1 MTGQPHWYADVAE
14 AMAARNLA
22 YFQAGALSRS
32 ARFEDDLRAALE
44 GRGFTVHRADWAT
57 AAEHG
62 WDSALPSA
70 GDLGPGNIVLLWLPE
85 SVADRRD
92 FEDVLRQ
99 SRPKC
104 IAAMDSGTRM
114 LVVSAWPKLSF
125 PEPDG
130 SSIVADCR
138 PLRPVGIDV
147 GHLQATHPDLAQPAA
162 ERIARFSGASV
173 ALAEFYLQLE
183 FAEASG
189 NEKVR
194 RAGRFRDRVLLQAVQ
209 ELGAGVLAL
218 LNHLVLESDTLDLP
232 EDDLAA
238 HHVAMLEAA
247 RLLRVDDVAGT
258 VHLFEPWRGEAK
270 DCLATALRS
279 ITSPPS
285 EWEVLARK
293 TFTFERTVRKMV
305 MDTLIETE
313 GTNWRT
319 ALGDRGAKA
328 FGLARNDTNVSAS
341 SLDDMY
347 TPLDWFLLEDLLDLA
362 ADLAGTLGSV
372 RGVRPNEWNRWKVQ
386 LVPIRNRV
394 AHLRLP
400 LETDIATVRSA
411 VRSLDARM
419 KAFERDRA
427 RPASTADP
435 APGQAD
441 QDHVAPSRPDATGVS
456 A

>member
-1 MTGQPHWYADVAE
+1 MTGQPYWYADVAE
-14 AMAARNLA
+14 TMTGRNLA

-32 ARFEDDLRAALE
+32 TRFEEDLREALE
-44 GRGFTVHRADWAT
+44 ARGFTVHRADWAT
-57 AAEHG
+57 AADHG
-62 WDSALPSA
+62 WDRALPPA
-70 GDLGPGNIVLLWLPE
+70 GDLVLGNIVLLWLPE
-85 SVADRRD
+85 LVSDRRD

-104 IAAMDSGTRM
+104 LAAMGSGTRM

-130 SSIVADCR
+130 SSIIADCR
-138 PLRPVGIDV
+138 PLRPVCIGAS
-147 GHLQATHPDLAQPAA
+147 HLQTARPDLAPPAA
-162 ERIARFSGASV
+162 ERIAGFSGGSV

-194 RAGRFRDRVLLQAVQ
+194 RAGQFREGVLLQAVQ
-209 ELGAGVLAL
+209 ELGTGVLAL
-218 LNHLVLESDTLDLP
+218 LNHLVLESDTMDLP

-238 HHVAMLEAA
+238 HHVATLEAA
-247 RLLRVDDVAGT
+247 RLLRVDDAAGT
-258 VHLFEPWRGEAK
+258 VHLFDPWRGEAK

-293 TFTFERTVRKMV
+293 MFTFERTVRKMV

-313 GTNWRT
+313 GTSWRI
-319 ALGDRGAKA
+319 ALGARGIKA

-362 ADLAGTLGSV
+362 ADLAGPHGSV
-372 RGVRPNEWNRWKVQ
+372 LGVRSNEWNRWKVQ

-411 VRSLDARM
+411 LRSLDART

-427 RPASTADP
+427 RQASTGDP

-441 QDHVAPSRPDATGVS
+441 QDHIAPSRPDATGVS